1 MAVLFRSPSLVDQVS
16 SVKCDKC
23 ERLLFTLWQTMP
35 ISACKEEREFLM
47 PQRLSKAINEF
58 LQSEAAGGIVLMFT
72 AALALIVAN
81 SPLSTPYFDLL
92 HIYLGPLSLQ
102 HWINDGLMAIFFLF
116 VGLEIKREFLGG
128 ELATWKQRAL
138 PAFAA
143 IGGMAVPALIYVW
156 INRGSPETLAGWAIP
171 SATDIAFALGILAL
185 LGKRV
190 PVSLKVFLAAVAILD
205 DLGAVVIIALFYTA
219 QISLW
224 ALGGVAAIAALLIG
238 MNWAGVK
245 RLEPY
250 LLLGVV
256 LWYFML
262 QSGVHATIAGV
273 LLALTIPAGDDHSPL
288 HRLEHGL
295 HKWVAFGIVPI
306 FGFANAGVS
315 LAGVN
320 LEALMQPVTLGIAA
334 GLFLGKQI
342 GVFTATRLAVAT
354 GITQAPRDASWM
366 QIYGVSVLCGV
377 GFTMSL
383 FIGLLAFPQEGAMTE
398 AVKIGV
404 LMGSLASGV
413 LGAVVLILAGRKN

>member
-1 MAVLFRSPSLVDQVS
+1 
-16 SVKCDKC
+16 
-23 ERLLFTLWQTMP
+23 
-35 ISACKEEREFLM
+35 M
-47 PQRLSKAINEF
+47 PQRLSAAIREF

-72 AALALIVAN
+72 AALALVIAN
-81 SPLSTPYFDLL
+81 STLADTYNDAL
-92 HIYLGPLSLQ
+92 HAYIGPLSVL

-116 VGLEIKREFLGG
+116 VGLEIKREVLGG

-156 INRGSPETLAGWAIP
+156 INRNSPDTLAGWAIP

-190 PVSLKVFLAAVAILD
+190 PISLKVFLAALAILD

-219 QISLW
+219 EIQLW
-224 ALGGVAAIAALLIG
+224 ALGGVAATAAVLVG
-238 MNWAGVK
+238 MNAAGVK

-250 LLLGVV
+250 LLVGAA

-273 LLALTIPAGDDHSPL
+273 LLALTIPTGGDHSPL

-295 HKWVAFGIVPI
+295 HKWVAFGIVPV

-315 LAGVN
+315 LSGLN
-320 LEALMQPVTLGIAA
+320 LEILAQPVTLGIAA

-342 GVFTATRLAVAT
+342 GVFALTRLAVAT
-354 GITQAPRDASWM
+354 GITEPPRDASWA
-366 QIYGVSVLCGV
+366 QVYGVSILCGV

-383 FIGLLAFPQEGAMTE
+383 FIGLLAFPEEGAMTN

-413 LGAVVLILAGRKN
+413 LGAGVLIWAGRRTAA

>member
-1 MAVLFRSPSLVDQVS
+1 MSLPLRLS
-16 SVKCDKC
+16 SS
-23 ERLLFTLWQTMP
+23 
-35 ISACKEEREFLM
+35 IREFLD
-47 PQRLSKAINEF
+47 
-58 LQSEAAGGIVLMFT
+58 SEAAGGIVLMVT
-72 AALALIVAN
+72 AALALIIAN
-81 SPLSTPYFDLL
+81 SPLSAAYFDAL
-92 HIYLGPLSLQ
+92 HAYLGPLSVL

-128 ELATWKQRAL
+128 ELATWQQRAL

-143 IGGMAVPALIYVW
+143 LGGMAVPALIFVW
-156 INRGSPETLAGWAIP
+156 INRNSPETLAGWAIP

-190 PVSLKVFLAAVAILD
+190 PVSLKVFLAALAILD

-219 QISLW
+219 QIHMW
-224 ALGGVAAIAALLIG
+224 ALGGVAVAAAVLIG
-238 MNWAGVK
+238 LNVAGVK
-245 RLEPY
+245 RLPAY
-250 LLLGVV
+250 LIPGAL

-273 LLALTIPAGDDHSPL
+273 VLALTIPAGDDHSPL

-295 HKWVAFGIVPI
+295 HKWVAFAIIPV

-315 LAGVN
+315 LSGLS
-320 LEALMQPVTLGIAA
+320 LETLAQPVTLGIAA

-342 GVFTATRLAVAT
+342 GVFATTRLAVASGVT
-354 GITQAPRDASWM
+354 ELPREASWA
-366 QIYGVSVLCGV
+366 QIYGVSILCGV

-383 FIGLLAFPQEGAMTE
+383 FIGLLAFPEEGGMTD

-404 LMGSLASGV
+404 LMGSVASGV
-413 LGAVVLILAGRKN
+413 MGAAVLMWAGRKSLAQDS

>member
-1 MAVLFRSPSLVDQVS
+1 MQQRSS
-16 SVKCDKC
+16 
-23 ERLLFTLWQTMP
+23 R
-35 ISACKEEREFLM
+35 
-47 PQRLSKAINEF
+47 AITEF
-58 LQSEAAGGIVLMFT
+58 LQSDAAGGIVLMVS
-72 AALALIVAN
+72 AALALAIAN
-81 SPLSTPYFDLL
+81 SPLAGSYNDAL
-92 HIYLGPLSLQ
+92 HAYLGPLSVL

-143 IGGMAVPALIYVW
+143 LGGMAVPAVVYVSV
-156 INRGSPETLAGWAIP
+156 NRDSPETLAGWAIP

-190 PVSLKVFLAAVAILD
+190 PASLKVFLAALAILD
-205 DLGAVVIIALFYTA
+205 DLGAVVIIAMFYTA
-219 QISLW
+219 QIHLW
-224 ALGGVAAIAALLIG
+224 ALGGVAVTAAILIG
-238 MNWAGVK
+238 MNVAGVK
-245 RLEPY
+245 RLPAY
-250 LLLGVV
+250 LLPGAL

-273 LLALTIPAGDDHSPL
+273 VLALTIPAGDDHSPL

-295 HKWVAFGIVPI
+295 HKWVAFGIVPV

-315 LAGVN
+315 LSGLS
-320 LEALMQPVTLGIAA
+320 LEILAQPVTLGIAA

-342 GVFTATRLAVAT
+342 GVFAATRLAVAA
-354 GITQAPRDASWM
+354 GITEPPREASWL
-366 QIYGVSVLCGV
+366 QVYGVSILCGV

-383 FIGLLAFPQEGAMTE
+383 FIGLLAFPEEGAMTN

-404 LMGSLASGV
+404 LMGSVASGL
-413 LGAVVLILAGRKN
+413 LGALVLYFSASRSD